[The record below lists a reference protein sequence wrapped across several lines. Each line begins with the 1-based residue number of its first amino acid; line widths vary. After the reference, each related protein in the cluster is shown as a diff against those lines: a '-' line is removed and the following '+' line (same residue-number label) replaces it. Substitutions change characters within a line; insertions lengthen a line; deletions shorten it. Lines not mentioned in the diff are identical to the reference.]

1 MKYELSCVLLLLASM
16 GFVQQQEQ
24 PPPTTSPPYQ
34 TPPTFPE
41 GRQTPRAPQMPPD
54 TVAPPPQTMST
65 EQVERQI
72 TERLSSEPELSKSN
86 IDAKVDD
93 NSVVLTGS
101 VDSESQHHLAVHIA
115 QSYAGDRRIVDKIK
129 VKQQT

>member
-1 MKYELSCVLLLLASM
+1 MKYRICCILLLLAGM
-16 GFVQQQEQ
+16 GFAQQQGQ

-41 GRQTPRAPQMPPD
+41 GRQTPRAQMPPD
-54 TVAPPPQTMST
+54 TEAPPPQTMST
-65 EQVERQI
+65 QQVEQQI
-72 TERLSSEPELSKSN
+72 TQRFSSEPELSKSN

-101 VDSESQHHLAVHIA
+101 VDTEVQHDLALRIA
-115 QSYAGDRRIVDKIK
+115 RSYAGDRRIVDKVK